1 MTEQAE
7 SMVINVKH
15 LHQKIAAREILRDL
29 TFQVRKGECLGIFGL
44 RGSGKTSLLH
54 ILAGIDGFAS
64 GTVEILGSSMNGKDS
79 SYKRHLG
86 LVTQFPSLFHDLTVA
101 ENLDYIALLKGCGK
115 GQTESLCESLELG
128 PYLREAAVR
137 LEVSVYQRLALAC
150 ALLNQPD
157 ILIVDEIIKDIDLPS
172 RQIIVDQLTRYRQAG
187 GTCIWGFSHMY
198 YNKWMDR
205 VAWLEDG
212 QISLYLPQEA
222 VERWQEQ
229 VREFP
234 AAGGEDL

>member
-1 MTEQAE
+1 MTEPVE
-7 SMVINVKH
+7 SMVITVNH

-29 TFQVRKGECLGIFGL
+29 TFDVRRGECLGIFGL

-54 ILAGIDGFAS
+54 ILAGIDRFSS
-64 GTVEILGSSMNGKDS
+64 GMVEILGCSLGGKDS
-79 SYKRHLG
+79 SFMRHVG

-101 ENLDYIALLKGCGK
+101 ENLDYIALLKGCGTS
-115 GQTESLCESLELG
+115 QIQSLCESLELG

-157 ILIVDEIIKDIDLPS
+157 ILIVDEIIKDIDLAS
-172 RQIIVDQLTRYRQAG
+172 RQLIVNQLNGYRQAG

-198 YNKWMDR
+198 YNKWVDR
-205 VAWLEDG
+205 VAWLEDA
-212 QISLYLPQEA
+212 QISLYSPQEA

-229 VREFP
+229 VLAFS
-234 AAGGEDL
+234 AGGEEL